1 MFVTIHRL
9 IHRLYSYLM
18 YNFLNNFFI
27 ILIYNMSSYGGNMKM
42 KSSKPKKNV
51 GRKTPKGMHRM
62 PDGSFMK
69 GERHGGNKDR
79 NFIQKMDLKE
89 GALKKMLKIKD
100 GDKKL
105 GIMELIRAL
114 KADNGSM
121 FKFRGEELKMSA
133 LMRKRMNTAI
143 TLMKLSKKK

>member
-27 ILIYNMSSYGGNMKM
+27 NLIYNMSSYGGSMKM

-69 GERHGGNKDR
+69 GESHGGKKDR

-105 GIMELIRAL
+105 GIMELTRAL
-114 KADNGSM
+114 KAENGSM
-121 FKFRGEELKMSA
+121 FKFRGVELKMSA

>member
-1 MFVTIHRL
+1 MPSH
-9 IHRLYSYLM
+9 
-18 YNFLNNFFI
+18 
-27 ILIYNMSSYGGNMKM
+27 YGGSSMKRNSP
-42 KSSKPKKNV
+42 KAKAKKNV
-51 GRKTPKGMHRM
+51 GKKTPKGMHRM

-69 GERHGGNKDR
+69 GETHGGKSKNSPKSKDR

-89 GALKKMLKIKD
+89 GALKKMLKVKD

-105 GIMELIRAL
+105 GLMELIRAL
-114 KADNGSM
+114 KAENGSM
-121 FKFRGEELKMSA
+121 FKFRDVELKMTP

>member
-1 MFVTIHRL
+1 MPSH
-9 IHRLYSYLM
+9 
-18 YNFLNNFFI
+18 
-27 ILIYNMSSYGGNMKM
+27 YGGSSMKRNSP
-42 KSSKPKKNV
+42 KAKAKKNV
-51 GRKTPKGMHRM
+51 GKKTPKGMHRM

-69 GERHGGNKDR
+69 GETHGGKRKNSPKSKDR
-79 NFIQKMDLKE
+79 NFIQKMDMKE
-89 GALKKMLKIKD
+89 GALKKMLKVKD

-121 FKFRGEELKMSA
+121 FKFRDVELKMTP

>member
-1 MFVTIHRL
+1 
-9 IHRLYSYLM
+9 
-18 YNFLNNFFI
+18 
-27 ILIYNMSSYGGNMKM
+27 MKRNSP
-42 KSSKPKKNV
+42 KAKAKKNV
-51 GRKTPKGMHRM
+51 GKKTPKGMHRM

-69 GERHGGNKDR
+69 GETHGGKRKNSPKSKDR
-79 NFIQKMDLKE
+79 NFIQKMDMKE
-89 GALKKMLKIKD
+89 GALKKMLKVKD

-121 FKFRGEELKMSA
+121 FKFRDVELKMTP

>member
-1 MFVTIHRL
+1 MPSH
-9 IHRLYSYLM
+9 
-18 YNFLNNFFI
+18 
-27 ILIYNMSSYGGNMKM
+27 YGGSSMKRNSP
-42 KSSKPKKNV
+42 KAKAKKNV
-51 GRKTPKGMHRM
+51 GKKTPKGMHRM

-69 GERHGGNKDR
+69 GKTHGGKRKNSPKSKDR
-79 NFIQKMDLKE
+79 NFIQKMDMKE
-89 GALKKMLKIKD
+89 GALKKMLKVKD

-121 FKFRGEELKMSA
+121 FKFRDVELKMTP